1 MLRTI
6 PVLLMAAFC
15 GGASAQEMYRC
26 TIKDKVT
33 YSAAPCKEGTMKAI
47 PVPPAPKA
55 DPQRSETLRRQQ
67 ATLAALQQA
76 RMERESKERKA
87 EIQSINSAKEERCAQ
102 LKAEKMAADDNAA
115 QGPGFNRASRRV
127 RAEKIGEALAAECG
141 S

>member
-6 PVLLMAAFC
+6 PVLLMLAFC

-26 TIKDKVT
+26 TIDGKIN
-33 YSAAPCKEGTMKAI
+33 YSSTPCKTGTMKAI

-55 DPQRSETLRRQQ
+55 DPQHSETLKRQQ
-67 ATLAALQQA
+67 ATLATLQAA

-87 EIQSINSAKEERCAQ
+87 EIQYMNSAKEERCNQ
-102 LKAEKMAADDNAA
+102 LKADKMAADDNAA
-115 QGPGFNRASRRV
+115 QGPGFNRAARKV
-127 RAEKIGEALAAECG
+127 RADQIGEALAAECG